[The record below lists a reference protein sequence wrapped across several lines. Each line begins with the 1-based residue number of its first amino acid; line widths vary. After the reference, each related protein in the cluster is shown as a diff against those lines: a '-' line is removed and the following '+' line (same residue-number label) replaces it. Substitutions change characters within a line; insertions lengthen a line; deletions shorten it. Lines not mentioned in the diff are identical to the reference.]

1 MFRACVYTRP
11 ATALFFWTQCMLCA
25 AATASATTASA
36 TPAAVRTIH
45 VRRNVRFQ
53 TALTDVQVGDA
64 HDEHPRNHHEAEQ
77 RRTSELVELVL

>member
-1 MFRACVYTRP
+1 MIVCDSFIVSFLQCLC
-11 ATALFFWTQCMLCA
+11 ATTA
-25 AATASATTASA
+25 AATT
-36 TPAAVRTIH
+36 AAVRTIH

-77 RRTSELVELVL
+77 RRARELVDFVL